1 MPWQAKCTP
10 CGAPCCS
17 PPPPAAPPHLGII
30 PKRQFLGGASFR
42 QISPFHSSFP
52 WCLFPIF
59 SSPLIPDLFRGRQGD
74 HAGWVG
80 SLIRTSSIFPCC
92 LPCPIQ
98 RVCPRG
104 KRFHF
109 LGWGENV
116 HFSHTAPISKDI
128 IPQED
133 QSRRQGWRDR
143 LFGSYSDVCLIEVC
157 CSSFIAHIPFS
168 LVLCYC

>member
-1 MPWQAKCTP
+1 MVAKVSKKIRNP
-10 CGAPCCS
+10 G
-17 PPPPAAPPHLGII
+17 PPLPPYLGIS
-30 PKRQFLGGASFR
+30 PKRQFFGGASSM

-52 WCLFPIF
+52 WCVFPIF

-80 SLIRTSSIFPCC
+80 SLIRTSSIFPC
-92 LPCPIQ
+92 LPCLIQ

-116 HFSHTAPISKDI
+116 QFSHFPHTALISKDI
-128 IPQED
+128 ILQED
-133 QSRRQGWRDR
+133 QSRRPGWRDR

-157 CSSFIAHIPFS
+157 CFSFIAHLPFP
-168 LVLCYC
+168 LVLCYH

>member
-1 MPWQAKCTP
+1 M
-10 CGAPCCS
+10 
-17 PPPPAAPPHLGII
+17 
-30 PKRQFLGGASFR
+30 

-52 WCLFPIF
+52 WCVFPIF

-80 SLIRTSSIFPCC
+80 SLIRTSSIFPC

-116 HFSHTAPISKDI
+116 RFSHFPHTAPISKDI
-128 IPQED
+128 ILQED
-133 QSRRQGWRDR
+133 QSRRPGWRDR

-157 CSSFIAHIPFS
+157 CFSFIAHLPFS
-168 LVLCYC
+168 LVLSYHYCLVRLVLTPSLVLH

>member
-1 MPWQAKCTP
+1 M
-10 CGAPCCS
+10 
-17 PPPPAAPPHLGII
+17 
-30 PKRQFLGGASFR
+30 
-42 QISPFHSSFP
+42 QISPFQSSFP
-52 WCLFPIF
+52 WCVFPIF

-109 LGWGENV
+109 LGWRENM
-116 HFSHTAPISKDI
+116 HFSHFPHTAPKSKA
-128 IPQED
+128 
-133 QSRRQGWRDR
+133 R
-143 LFGSYSDVCLIEVC
+143 LLFYRMTKADEWAGGTVCLDPTQMFV
-157 CSSFIAHIPFS
+157 SSRFVVSLLLLTYRFLWSFPIIIAS
-168 LVLCYC
+168 YVLS